1 MFEVGV
7 FHSHQRH
14 PANFS
19 RIDYDMHRRRFEK
32 LWHVIIS
39 MRNPRLPQVRAFEVL
54 PSGVRELDVRSAPE
68 DVGPTV
74 DIVR

>member
-1 MFEVGV
+1 
-7 FHSHQRH
+7 
-14 PANFS
+14 
-19 RIDYDMHRRRFEK
+19 
-32 LWHVIIS
+32 